1 MKRLIL
7 VRHGKSSW
15 EHNVADDKRPLI
27 KRGIKDGE
35 LIADAFNEFFN
46 KPAILW
52 SSPATRARETAKI
65 FKEKLKIEDRDF
77 FIQSGLYTFD
87 KNDLL
92 KQIESCDPQVQTL
105 MVFGHN
111 PGMTGVVNQL
121 GDQYFE
127 NIPTTGLTV
136 IDFETES
143 WKELKNGKTILNLF
157 PKNSR

>member
-15 EHNVADDKRPLI
+15 EHEVTDDKRPLI
-27 KRGIKDGE
+27 KRGINDGE
-35 LIADAFNEFFN
+35 LIAKAFEQFFN
-46 KPAILW
+46 KPAIVW
-52 SSPATRARETAKI
+52 SSPAVRAMETAKI
-65 FKEKLKIEDRDF
+65 FKEKLQIEDQDF
-77 FIQSGLYTFD
+77 IIRPELYTFD

-92 KQIESCDPQVQTL
+92 KQIESCHSQVQTL

-111 PGMTGVVNQL
+111 PAMTVLVNQL
-121 GDQYFE
+121 GNKYFE

-143 WKELKNGKTILNLF
+143 WKELKKGKTILNLF
-157 PKNSR
+157 PKDLC

>member
-15 EHNVADDKRPLI
+15 EHDVTDDKRPLI

-35 LIADAFNEFFN
+35 LIANAFEKHFN
-46 KPAILW
+46 KPVIVW
-52 SSPATRARETAKI
+52 SSPAVRALETAKI
-65 FKEKLKIEDRDF
+65 FKEKLQIEDRDF
-77 FIQSGLYTFD
+77 FIRTGLYTFD
-87 KNDLL
+87 MNDLL
-92 KQIESCDPQVQTL
+92 KQIESCDSQVQTL

-111 PGMTGVVNQL
+111 PAMTGLVNRL

-143 WKELKNGKTILNLF
+143 WKELKKGKTILNLF
-157 PKNSR
+157 PKDLC

>member
-15 EHNVADDKRPLI
+15 EDGLPDDKRPLI

-35 LIADAFNEFFN
+35 LIAQAFQESFMA
-46 KPAILW
+46 PATLW
-52 SSPATRARETAKI
+52 SSPALRALETAKI

-77 FIQSGLYTFD
+77 FIRTGLYTFD
-87 KNDLL
+87 RNDLRL
-92 KQIESCDPQVQTL
+92 QIERCDPKVQTL

-111 PGMTGVVNQL
+111 PAMTGLVNQL
-121 GDQYFE
+121 GNHYFE

-136 IDFETES
+136 IDFDTES
-143 WKELKNGKTILNLF
+143 WKELNKGNTILNLF
-157 PKNSR
+157 PKDIC

>member
-15 EHNVADDKRPLI
+15 EHDVTDDKRPLI

-35 LIADAFNEFFN
+35 LIANAFEKHFN
-46 KPAILW
+46 KPAIVW
-52 SSPATRARETAKI
+52 SSPAVRALETAKI
-65 FKEKLKIEDRDF
+65 FKEKLQIEDRDF
-77 FIQSGLYTFD
+77 FIRTGLYTFD
-87 KNDLL
+87 MNDLL
-92 KQIESCDPQVQTL
+92 KQIESCEPQIQTL

-111 PGMTGVVNQL
+111 PAMTGLVNQL

-143 WKELKNGKTILNLF
+143 WKELNKGKTILNLF
-157 PKNSR
+157 PKDLC

>member
-15 EHNVADDKRPLI
+15 EHDVPDDKRPLI

-35 LIADAFNEFFN
+35 LIAGAFEKFFN
-46 KPAILW
+46 KPAIVW
-52 SSPATRARETAKI
+52 SSPAVRALETAKI

-77 FIQSGLYTFD
+77 FIRTKLYTFD
-87 KNDLL
+87 KDNLL
-92 KQIESCDPQVQTL
+92 KQIENCDPQEQTL

-111 PGMTGVVNQL
+111 PAMTGLVNQL
-121 GDQYFE
+121 GNKYFE

-157 PKNSR
+157 PKDLC

>member
-15 EHNVADDKRPLI
+15 EHEVNDDKRPLI
-27 KRGIKDGE
+27 KRGIKDGKF
-35 LIADAFNEFFN
+35 ISKAFEKFFN
-46 KPAILW
+46 KPAIVW
-52 SSPATRARETAKI
+52 SSPAVRALETAKI
-65 FKEKLKIEDRDF
+65 FKGKLQIEDQDF
-77 FIQSGLYTFD
+77 FIRTGLYTFD

-92 KQIESCDPQVQTL
+92 KEIESCDSQVQTL

-111 PGMTGVVNQL
+111 PAMTGLVNQL
-121 GDQYFE
+121 GNRYFE

-143 WKELKNGKTILNLF
+143 WKELKKGKTILNLF
-157 PKNSR
+157 PKDLC

>member
-15 EHNVADDKRPLI
+15 EHELTDDKRPLI

-35 LIADAFNEFFN
+35 LIAKAFEKFFN
-46 KPAILW
+46 KPTVVW
-52 SSPATRARETAKI
+52 SSPAVRALETAKI
-65 FKEKLKIEDRDF
+65 FKEKLQIEDRDF
-77 FIQSGLYTFD
+77 FIRTGLYTFD
-87 KNDLL
+87 KDDLL
-92 KQIESCDPQVQTL
+92 KQIESCDKQVQTL

-111 PGMTGVVNQL
+111 PAMTGLVNQL
-121 GDQYFE
+121 GNQYFE

-136 IDFETES
+136 IDFETDS

-157 PKNSR
+157 PKDLC

>member
-15 EHNVADDKRPLI
+15 EHELTDDKRPLI

-35 LIADAFNEFFN
+35 LIAKAFEKFFN

-52 SSPATRARETAKI
+52 SSPAVRALETAKI
-65 FKEKLKIEDRDF
+65 FKKKLQIEDQVF
-77 FIQSGLYTFD
+77 FIRSGLYTFD

-92 KQIESCDPQVQTL
+92 KQIESCDPEVQTL

-111 PGMTGVVNQL
+111 PAMTGLVNEL
-121 GDQYFE
+121 GNRYFD
-127 NIPTTGLTV
+127 NIPTTGLTI
-136 IDFETES
+136 IDFETKS
-143 WKELKNGKTILNLF
+143 WKELKKGKTVLNLF
-157 PKNSR
+157 PKDLC

>member
-15 EHNVADDKRPLI
+15 EHELTDDKRPLI

-35 LIADAFNEFFN
+35 FIAKTFEKFFN
-46 KPAILW
+46 KPATVW
-52 SSPATRARETAKI
+52 SSPAVRALETAKI
-65 FKEKLKIEDRDF
+65 FKEKLQIEDQDF
-77 FIQSGLYTFD
+77 IIRTGLYTFD

-92 KQIESCDPQVQTL
+92 KQIESCDSQVQTL

-111 PGMTGVVNQL
+111 PAMTGLVNQL
-121 GDQYFE
+121 GNKYFE

-143 WKELKNGKTILNLF
+143 WKELKKGKTILNLF
-157 PKNSR
+157 PKDLC

>member
-15 EHNVADDKRPLI
+15 EHDVTDDKRPLI

-35 LIADAFNEFFN
+35 LIAKAFEKHFN
-46 KPAILW
+46 KPAIVW
-52 SSPATRARETAKI
+52 SSPAIRALETAKI
-65 FKEKLKIEDRDF
+65 FKEKLQIEDRDF
-77 FIQSGLYTFD
+77 FIRAGLYTFD

-92 KQIESCDPQVQTL
+92 KQIESCDSQIQTL

-111 PGMTGVVNQL
+111 PAMTELVNQL
-121 GDQYFE
+121 GNQYFE

-143 WKELKNGKTILNLF
+143 WKALKKGKTILNLF
-157 PKNSR
+157 PKDL

>member
-15 EHNVADDKRPLI
+15 EHELSDDKRPLI

-35 LIADAFNEFFN
+35 LIAAAFEQSFN
-46 KPAILW
+46 KPAIVW
-52 SSPATRARETAKI
+52 SSPAVRALETAKI
-65 FKEKLKIEDRDF
+65 FKEKLQIEDQDF
-77 FIQSGLYTFD
+77 LIRTGLYTFD
-87 KNDLL
+87 LNDLR
-92 KQIESCDPQVQTL
+92 KQIESCDSQIQTL

-111 PGMTGVVNQL
+111 PAMTGLVNQL
-121 GDQYFE
+121 GDRYFE

-143 WKELKNGKTILNLF
+143 WKELEKGKTVLNLF
-157 PKNSR
+157 PKDLC

>member
-15 EHNVADDKRPLI
+15 EHELTDDKRPLI

-35 LIADAFNEFFN
+35 LIAKTFEKFFN
-46 KPAILW
+46 KPTVVW
-52 SSPATRARETAKI
+52 SSPAVRALETAKI
-65 FKEKLKIEDRDF
+65 FKENLQIEDQDF
-77 FIQSGLYTFD
+77 IIRPGLYTFD

-111 PGMTGVVNQL
+111 PAMTGLVNQL
-121 GDQYFE
+121 GNQYFE

-136 IDFETES
+136 IDFETGS
-143 WKELKNGKTILNLF
+143 WKELKKGKTILNLF
-157 PKNSR
+157 PKNLC

>member
-15 EHNVADDKRPLI
+15 EHDVPDDKRPLI

-35 LIADAFNEFFN
+35 LIASAFEKYFDT
-46 KPAILW
+46 PAIVW
-52 SSPATRARETAKI
+52 SSPATRALQTAKI
-65 FKEKLKIEDRDF
+65 FKQKLKIEDHDF
-77 FIQSGLYTFD
+77 FIRPGLYTFD
-87 KNDLL
+87 KNELL
-92 KQIESCDPQVQTL
+92 KQIESCDPQVKTL

-111 PGMTGVVNQL
+111 PAMTGVVNQL
-121 GDQYFE
+121 GDQDFE

-157 PKNSR
+157 PKNLR

>member
-15 EHNVADDKRPLI
+15 EHEVTDDKRPLL

-35 LIADAFNEFFN
+35 CIAKAFETFFN
-46 KPAILW
+46 KPTIVW
-52 SSPATRARETAKI
+52 SSPAVRALETAKI
-65 FKEKLKIEDRDF
+65 FKEKLKIEDQN
-77 FIQSGLYTFD
+77 FIIKPVLYTFD

-92 KQIESCDPQVQTL
+92 KQIESCDSQVQTL

-111 PGMTGVVNQL
+111 PAMTGLVNQL
-121 GDQYFE
+121 GNQYFE

-157 PKNSR
+157 PKNLC

>member
-15 EHNVADDKRPLI
+15 EHELTDDKRPLI

-35 LIADAFNEFFN
+35 LIAGAFEKFFN
-46 KPAILW
+46 KPAIVW
-52 SSPATRARETAKI
+52 SSHAVRALETAKI
-65 FKEKLKIEDRDF
+65 FKEKLQIEDQDF
-77 FIQSGLYTFD
+77 IIRPGLYTFD

-92 KQIESCDPQVQTL
+92 KQIESCDSQVQTL

-111 PGMTGVVNQL
+111 PAMTGLVNQL

-127 NIPTTGLTV
+127 NIPTTGLSV
-136 IDFETES
+136 IDFETKS
-143 WKELKNGKTILNLF
+143 WKELINGKTILNLF
-157 PKNSR
+157 PKDL